1 MYWRNILPP
10 FLGMKNK
17 LCKEAATTVAYSLI
31 LKMNAVCSSPVPVS
45 FYQTTQH
52 LRT

>member
-10 FLGMKNK
+10 SSGVKNK
-17 LCKEAATTVAYSLI
+17 LFKEAATRVAYSLI
-31 LKMNAVCSSPVPVS
+31 LKTDAVCSSTVLVS